1 MRFEV
6 TASAKTD
13 FQFYHFSF
21 LENLILES
29 PLDSKE
35 TKPINPKG
43 NQHWLFTGRTDAEA
57 EAPVLWPPDVKNWL
71 IIKRPW
77 CWKRLKAGGKGDD
90 RGWDGWMASSTMDV
104 SLRKLQ
110 EIVKD
115 RRPGMLQSIGS
126 QRVWLDWVE
135 QQLFSLISHKLENIK
150 IMLVDYNVKPE

>member
-43 NQHWLFTGRTDAEA
+43 NQHWLFIGRTDAEA
-57 EAPVLWPPDVKNWL
+57 EAPVLWPPNVESQLTEKDSD
-71 IIKRPW
+71 
-77 CWKRLKAGGKGDD
+77 AGKYWGQEEKGVTEDEMV
-90 RGWDGWMASSTMDV
+90 GWHLLEGHEFEQAPGVGDG
-104 SLRKLQ
+104 
-110 EIVKD
+110 
-115 RRPGMLQSIGS
+115 
-126 QRVWLDWVE
+126 
-135 QQLFSLISHKLENIK
+135 
-150 IMLVDYNVKPE
+150 